1 MRRHANS
8 VPVRHPG
15 AVALRAQKARRARR
29 AERHDV
35 RGAAARRVRS
45 GRQDAGYEEY
55 AKRARFRTGP
65 GARGHRA
72 DDVRDASRRPAPRAD
87 AAASN
92 GDGSGGTGGRASRHR
107 KKYEI
112 IPTPLT
118 RLTWWRVVLD
128 EAQEV
133 ESSTAAAAAM
143 ACLVP
148 GVHRWAVTGT
158 PVSRGVEDLQGLFAF
173 LRAPSP
179 LTDRRWFRRVV
190 EAPFEKDTRRRF
202 RGPFSTCCAASCVAQ
217 HSRGRRGRAPASA
230 AGPDLNLAAPL
241 RHRGALVPQAE
252 GGVRTRG
259 ARSAAPRDGPGAR
272 APRRRRTASGIA
284 SGIAKGTDVASTPSR
299 RGRRSRPAR
308 AVGLEGVQTTTATAE
323 LGTRSRSTI

>member
-1 MRRHANS
+1 MTYEGQ
-8 VPVRHPG
+8 P
-15 AVALRAQKARRARR
+15 
-29 AERHDV
+29 
-35 RGAAARRVRS
+35 RGAS
-45 GRQDAGYEEY
+45 GPDAKTR
-55 AKRARFRTGP
+55 AKKNTRNAP
-65 GARGHRA
+65 VSALDLARA
-72 DDVRDASRRPAPRAD
+72 DIVLTTYETLRGDLHHAPD

-148 GVHRWAVTGT
+148 GVHSGQSPAR
-158 PVSRGVEDLQGLFAF
+158 PSRAASRICRALFAF

-190 EAPFEKDTRRRF
+190 EAPFEKGHAPSVQRALLDVLRRVMWRNTR
-202 RGPFSTCCAASCVAQ
+202 A
-217 HSRGRRGRAPASA
+217 
-230 AGPDLNLAAPL
+230 
-241 RHRGALVPQAE
+241 
-252 GGVRTRG
+252 
-259 ARSAAPRDGPGAR
+259 
-272 APRRRRTASGIA
+272 
-284 SGIAKGTDVASTPSR
+284 DVADELRLPPQ
-299 RGRRSRPAR
+299 G
-308 AVGLEGVQTTTATAE
+308 QT
-323 LGTRSRSTI
+323 